1 MSRPVGQV
9 DRLPSGRFRARL
21 PVDGKRITIG
31 TYATPEEARADL
43 ERAAVVGA
51 KAVLDPVDSLARF
64 GERVITRWLRTKR
77 GSRRAAANDS
87 RTWQAHVVGSALGA
101 RPLRSVSRSD
111 LRAWTDGLLR
121 AGLSATTVR
130 AYLTVVRR
138 VLAVALDEE
147 RITAIPTRV
156 RVAGEVESA
165 WTYLT
170 PEEQDRLLSCEA
182 IPEADRCVIALALYT
197 GLRAGEICALRLA
210 DVRPTEITVRFGSTP
225 SGPTKTRR
233 TRVVP
238 LVPAAQAWWERW
250 SRVRPESPFAIAAAR
265 GGHRHENRPLGRTG
279 RWSAYLEL
287 AGIDRRIRWHDLRH
301 TCASSLIAGWWG
313 RVWALHE
320 VRDLLGHTKV
330 AMTERYAHLAPT
342 HLAAVAAA
350 TVAPRPPHGDAE
362 SKGNTG
368 RIALV
373 AHSETESGSRAVPG
387 GYDVSWGDRG
397 ADALRSMVAG
407 DPGPAVAL
415 VSEAIEA
422 RRSADALER
431 AWSRWVATGRIAAL
445 VDAIEALR
453 DGSRRRAAR

>member
-9 DRLPSGRFRARL
+9 DQLPSGRFRARIRI
-21 PVDGKRITIG
+21 DGKRITIG
-31 TYATPEEARADL
+31 SYATADEARDDL
-43 ERAAVVGA
+43 KKAAVIG
-51 KAVLDPVDSLARF
+51 KRAVLDPSDSLARF
-64 GERVITRWLRTKR
+64 GETVIARWARTKR
-77 GSRRAAANDS
+77 VSRRAAKNDS

-101 RPLRSVSRSD
+101 RPIRVVSRAD
-111 LRAWTDGLLR
+111 LRGWVDGLLR
-121 AGLSATTVR
+121 SGLTAPTVR
-130 AYLTVVRR
+130 AYLTTVRR

-156 RVAGEVESA
+156 RVAGETESA

-170 PEEQDRLLSCEA
+170 PEEQERLLSCEA

-197 GLRAGEICALRLA
+197 GLRAGELCALRLA

-238 LVPAAQAWWERW
+238 LVPAAQAWWDRW
-250 SRVRPESPFAIAAAR
+250 SRIRPESPFAIAAAR

-301 TCASSLIAGWWG
+301 TCASSLVAGWWG

-350 TVAPRPPHGDAE
+350 TVAPRSPHDEPNAKE
-362 SKGNTG
+362 NTG

-373 AHSETESGSRAVPG
+373 AHSALNGIPTRPRAPC
-387 GYDVSWGDRG
+387 
-397 ADALRSMVAG
+397 AG
-407 DPGPAVAL
+407 RTRFPTTGTT
-415 VSEAIEA
+415 S
-422 RRSADALER
+422 RRS
-431 AWSRWVATGRIAAL
+431 T
-445 VDAIEALR
+445 
-453 DGSRRRAAR
+453 